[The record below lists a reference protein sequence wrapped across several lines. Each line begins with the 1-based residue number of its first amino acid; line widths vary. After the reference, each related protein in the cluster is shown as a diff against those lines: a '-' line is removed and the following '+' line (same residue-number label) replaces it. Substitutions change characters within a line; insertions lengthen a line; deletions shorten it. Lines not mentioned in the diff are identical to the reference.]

1 MNLSVEIYPSLYFL
15 QPRQTLLSA
24 ASRVGEAS
32 YRVLYTIGEE
42 DVVDRERQDLLLGLA
57 KTVANN
63 TAALVLKAKNVASHC
78 EDQHTQNRVSF
89 KILFV
94 RKYM

>member
-1 MNLSVEIYPSLYFL
+1 M

-57 KTVANN
+57 KTVANS
-63 TAALVLKAKNVASHC
+63 TAALVLKAKNVAHEC
-78 EDQHTQNRVSF
+78 EDQYTQNRVSHRF
-89 KILFV
+89 HSKTKCSVSLPLQTG
-94 RKYM
+94 RKSKY